1 MSTNS
6 TNISVSIAQ
15 GIFSNPSLEARARAI
30 PLAVNWHFWPWCN
43 YGCKF
48 CFARFE
54 DIPRADRL
62 PKEIAVTVPQ
72 MLADAGA
79 DKITFVG
86 GEPTLCPYL
95 EDLLLASKKAGLTT
109 CIVSNA
115 TGLTEEFLN
124 RCEHLIDWVGL
135 SIDAS
140 NDNLHVEIGRG
151 LRSDLKR
158 ASSHHLIEAKA
169 AWERCTSRGI
179 RMKLNTVVCRA
190 NLHDDMSDLVLELR
204 PERWK
209 IFEVLPV
216 KGQND
221 GDIEP
226 LLLEEGEFQTWVQ
239 RHEHV
244 ADEGIQF
251 VPESNDLMR
260 GSYAMMDAL
269 GRFYSNVDGGHS
281 YGPSILD
288 VGVLQAWGQNRF
300 LEDRF
305 HNRGGV
311 YEWSTKNGQLPM
323 DILERVIQ

>member
-1 MSTNS
+1 
-6 TNISVSIAQ
+6 
-15 GIFSNPSLEARARAI
+15 
-30 PLAVNWHFWPWCN
+30 
-43 YGCKF
+43 
-48 CFARFE
+48 
-54 DIPRADRL
+54 
-62 PKEIAVTVPQ
+62 
-72 MLADAGA
+72 
-79 DKITFVG
+79 
-86 GEPTLCPYL
+86 
-95 EDLLLASKKAGLTT
+95 
-109 CIVSNA
+109 
-115 TGLTEEFLN
+115 
-124 RCEHLIDWVGL
+124 
-135 SIDAS
+135 
-140 NDNLHVEIGRG
+140 
-151 LRSDLKR
+151 
-158 ASSHHLIEAKA
+158 
-169 AWERCTSRGI
+169 
-179 RMKLNTVVCRA
+179 MKLNTVVCRA

-269 GRFYSNVDGGHS
+269 GRFYSNIDGGHS